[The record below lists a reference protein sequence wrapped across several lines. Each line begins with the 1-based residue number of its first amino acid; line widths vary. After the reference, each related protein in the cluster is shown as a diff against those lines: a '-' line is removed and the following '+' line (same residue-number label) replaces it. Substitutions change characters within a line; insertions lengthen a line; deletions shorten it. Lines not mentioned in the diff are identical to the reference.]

1 MNSPLQANS
10 EDSDGLERLSDRA
23 VNGADST
30 LWTYKAHFE
39 AADSYSR
46 RSRFLD
52 IGTTAGAALVTTA
65 LVWNAFPNLTVG
77 LAILTA
83 VAAGYKTAT
92 NPQKKAEANYRAGE
106 AYHKLLNEYRD
117 FITLDLPDD
126 SATPEELRGRYDDLE
141 TRRRELNDDMPNLH
155 RKWYD
160 RLDDSI
166 YGEIE
171 TTDKAQTQLT
181 KGYKPT
187 QSNAD

>member
-1 MNSPLQANS
+1 MNNPLQVNS
-10 EDSDGLERLSDRA
+10 ENSDTIERLSDRA

-65 LVWNAFPNLTVG
+65 LVWNEFPNLTVG

-126 SATPEELRGRYDDLE
+126 SAPPEELREKYDDLE

-187 QSNAD
+187 QSKAD